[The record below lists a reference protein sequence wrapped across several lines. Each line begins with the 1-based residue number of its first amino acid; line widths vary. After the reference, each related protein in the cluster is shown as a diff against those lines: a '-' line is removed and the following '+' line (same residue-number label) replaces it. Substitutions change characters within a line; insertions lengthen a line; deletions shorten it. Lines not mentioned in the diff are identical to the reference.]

1 MLAIYSAPSPEVSA
15 TFLPLLLRQYHRL
28 SMRCSNSC
36 FQDNAIVQPVFGID
50 FFASEHFLTLKNIL
64 NYLGNKSAYSVC

>member
-1 MLAIYSAPSPEVSA
+1 MLAIYFAPSPAVPA

-36 FQDNAIVQPVFGID
+36 FKDNAIVQPVFETE
-50 FFASEHFLTLKNIL
+50 FFAPEHFLTLKNIL
-64 NYLGNKSAYSVC
+64 NYPGNKSAYSVC